1 MKQKNNRRV
10 FLRNLTIGTFSTVL
24 VSGFFKPLKALYQ
37 ISTFDPEGNQLPR
50 INPAFMMNIYK
61 DGRIEMYTQTNEGNK
76 LIFKFEGLQADIL
89 VKLLHGADPELC
101 YQESGVKYG
110 LEKKEYD
117 LSVKA
122 ILKSLEDKG
131 LIYYGDLMKVK
142 IVEIRNE

>member
-1 MKQKNNRRV
+1 
-10 FLRNLTIGTFSTVL
+10 
-24 VSGFFKPLKALYQ
+24 
-37 ISTFDPEGNQLPR
+37 
-50 INPAFMMNIYK
+50 
-61 DGRIEMYTQTNEGNK
+61 MYTQTNEGNK